1 MALNVEHVDDEDFID
16 SPDDLW
22 AVNDVEIKVVA
33 VPAWGGKKVRL
44 KVMTAAER
52 DSFEASMVQ
61 MKSGKQRPNIANL
74 RARLVARC
82 IVNTEGDRIFQSG
95 DVERLGRK
103 SAKALDFL
111 FQECQHLNGF
121 TNEDIEDLSEDFD
134 VTTDSDSS
142 TD

>member
-1 MALNVEHVDDEDFID
+1 MSTEGFIN

-22 AVNDVEIKVVA
+22 AIDDVKVVVVT
-33 VPAWGGKKVRL
+33 VPGWDTKVRL
-44 KVMTAAER
+44 KMMSAAER
-52 DSFEASMVQ
+52 DAFEASTVQ
-61 MKSGKQRPNIANL
+61 MKSGKQRPNLANL

-82 IVNTEGDRIFQSG
+82 IVNEDNVLIFQSG

-111 FQECQHLNGF
+111 FQECQELNGF
-121 TNEDIEDLSEDFD
+121 TEADIEELVEDFD
-134 VTTDSDSS
+134 PTTDSASS